1 MFGPAQRCADRFTTE
16 STMLP
21 TGPAVTGRARLRP
34 GSAACLE
41 RDYETHRGP
50 VRMTQDAISTSA
62 GPVQEPASPARR
74 KRVRIIGLDGVRGL
88 LCLMIAITHVTT
100 HYSPKTAATWQTG
113 LFGFSLVY
121 FFVLSG
127 FLLFLPYV
135 RNLVDERS
143 GMPDVTDYV
152 VHRFARI
159 VPCYLVI
166 FLFVNYVL
174 QIAYIQ
180 NPAIQPVGTDDG
192 TGMITDPGQLIAN
205 LTLMQSY
212 FPAYIQTG
220 INPSWSLT
228 LEYAFYTSLPLLG
241 FLLFRMRKKSN
252 RNPFMVAAVAP
263 LILLVIGVVGRS
275 LTPLVYANSSTTD
288 FILLNWGPNWST
300 VFAKSFL
307 TNADNFALGMFA
319 AVVFVALEHGA
330 LREQIA
336 KRVRMISAVA
346 ILPVFLL
353 SGVLLVVANQ
363 YATLGVSIVAAL
375 MILIVVAPLGR
386 GQKTKLAVWLDVRPI
401 RYVGE
406 VSLSAYLWHFPM
418 LLLLGRIGWM
428 AGDTLPGMLRNIV
441 LLLTCTILA
450 ATVTYYGVE
459 KPGMNYAKRLRAKKK
474 ASTTKPA
481 PAAVAQDSAS

>member
-1 MFGPAQRCADRFTTE
+1 
-16 STMLP
+16 
-21 TGPAVTGRARLRP
+21 
-34 GSAACLE
+34 
-41 RDYETHRGP
+41 
-50 VRMTQDAISTSA
+50 MTQDAVSTSA
-62 GPVQEPASPARR
+62 TAQDPASPPRR
-74 KRVRIIGLDGVRGL
+74 KRTRIIGLDGVRGA

-113 LFGFSLVY
+113 IFGFSLVY

-135 RNLVDERS
+135 RNVVEDRS
-143 GMPDVTDYV
+143 VGKMPDVTDYV

-159 VPCYLVI
+159 IPVYLVI
-166 FLFVNYVL
+166 FLFVNFVL
-174 QIAYIQ
+174 RLSYIE
-180 NPAIQPVGTDDG
+180 NPALQPVGTEDG
-192 TGMITDPGQLIAN
+192 TGMITDPGMLIAN
-205 LTLMQSY
+205 LTLTQTY

-228 LEYAFYTSLPLLG
+228 LEYAFYASLPLLG
-241 FLLFRMRKKSN
+241 FLLFRLRKKSN
-252 RNPFMVAAVAP
+252 RNRFMVAAVAP
-263 LILLVIGVVGRS
+263 LILLAIGFVGRS
-275 LTPLVYANSSTTD
+275 LQPLVYANSSTTD
-288 FILLNWGPNWST
+288 FILLNWGPNWSA

-330 LREQIA
+330 LRESIA

-346 ILPVFLL
+346 ILPVFLV

-363 YATLGVSIVAAL
+363 YATMGVSVVAAL
-375 MILIVVAPLGR
+375 MIVVIIAPLAR
-386 GQKTKLAVWLDVRPI
+386 GEKTKLAVWLDARPM

-418 LLLLGRIGWM
+418 LLLLGKIGWM
-428 AGDTLPGMLRNIV
+428 AGDSLPGMLRNIV

-450 ATVTYYGVE
+450 ATVTYYGIE

-474 ASTTKPA
+474 TTVAKPA
-481 PAAVAQDSAS
+481 PAVVAQESAS

>member
-1 MFGPAQRCADRFTTE
+1 
-16 STMLP
+16 
-21 TGPAVTGRARLRP
+21 
-34 GSAACLE
+34 
-41 RDYETHRGP
+41 
-50 VRMTQDAISTSA
+50 MTQDAIDTSVGA
-62 GPVQEPASPARR
+62 VQEPASPPRR
-74 KRVRIIGLDGVRGL
+74 RRTRIIGLDGVRGA

-113 LFGFSLVY
+113 IFGFSLVY

-135 RNLVDERS
+135 RNVVEERS
-143 GMPDVTDYV
+143 VGKMPDVTDYV

-159 VPCYLVI
+159 VPVYLVI
-166 FLFVNYVL
+166 FLFVNFVLRVSYV
-174 QIAYIQ
+174 Q
-180 NPAIQPVGTDDG
+180 NPALQPVGTADG
-192 TGMITDPGQLIAN
+192 TGMITDPGMLIAN
-205 LTLMQSY
+205 LTLTQTY

-228 LEYAFYTSLPLLG
+228 LEYAFYASLPLLG
-241 FLLFRMRKKSN
+241 FLLFRLRKTSN

-263 LILLVIGVVGRS
+263 LILLAIGFVGRS

-288 FILLNWGPNWST
+288 FILLNWGPNWSA

-319 AVVFVALEHGA
+319 AIVFVALEHGA
-330 LREQIA
+330 LRESIA

-346 ILPVFLL
+346 IIPVFLV

-363 YATLGVSIVAAL
+363 YATMGVSVVAAL
-375 MILIVVAPLGR
+375 MIVVIIAPLGR
-386 GQKTKLAVWLDVRPI
+386 GEKTKLAVWLDARPM

-418 LLLLGRIGWM
+418 LLVLGKLGWM
-428 AGDTLPGMLRNIV
+428 AGDNLPGMLRNIV

-450 ATVTYYGVE
+450 ATVTYYGIE

-474 ASTTKPA
+474 ASAALPA
-481 PAAVAQDSAS
+481 PVAVARDSAS

>member
-1 MFGPAQRCADRFTTE
+1 
-16 STMLP
+16 
-21 TGPAVTGRARLRP
+21 
-34 GSAACLE
+34 
-41 RDYETHRGP
+41 
-50 VRMTQDAISTSA
+50 MTQDAVSTSA
-62 GPVQEPASPARR
+62 AAQEPASPPRR
-74 KRVRIIGLDGVRGL
+74 KRARIIGLDGVRGA

-113 LFGFSLVY
+113 IFGFSLVY

-135 RNLVDERS
+135 RNVVEERS
-143 GMPDVTDYV
+143 VGKMPDVTDYV

-159 VPCYLVI
+159 VPVYLVI
-166 FLFVNYVL
+166 FLFVNFVLRMSYVE
-174 QIAYIQ
+174 
-180 NPAIQPVGTDDG
+180 NPALQAVGTEDG
-192 TGMITDPGQLIAN
+192 TGMITDPGMLIAN
-205 LTLMQSY
+205 LTLTQTY

-228 LEYAFYTSLPLLG
+228 LEYAFYASLPLLG
-241 FLLFRMRKKSN
+241 FLLFRLRKTSN

-263 LILLVIGVVGRS
+263 LILLAIGFIGRS

-288 FILLNWGPNWST
+288 FILLNWGPNWSA

-319 AVVFVALEHGA
+319 AIVFVALERDA
-330 LREQIA
+330 LRESIA
-336 KRVRMISAVA
+336 KRVRMISALA
-346 ILPVFLL
+346 ILPVFLV

-363 YATLGVSIVAAL
+363 YATMGVSVVAAL
-375 MILIVVAPLGR
+375 MIVVIIAPLGR
-386 GQKTKLAVWLDVRPI
+386 GEKTKLAVWLDARPM

-418 LLLLGRIGWM
+418 LLLLGKIGWM
-428 AGDTLPGMLRNIV
+428 AGDDLLGMLRNIV

-450 ATVTYYGVE
+450 ATVTYYGIE
-459 KPGMNYAKRLRAKKK
+459 KPGMNYAKRLRTNAKKKK
-474 ASTTKPA
+474 ASVAKPA
-481 PAAVAQDSAS
+481 PAVVAQESAS

>member
-1 MFGPAQRCADRFTTE
+1 
-16 STMLP
+16 
-21 TGPAVTGRARLRP
+21 
-34 GSAACLE
+34 
-41 RDYETHRGP
+41 
-50 VRMTQDAISTSA
+50 MTQDATSTSA
-62 GPVQEPASPARR
+62 GAAQEPTSPPRR
-74 KRVRIIGLDGVRGL
+74 RRVRIIGLDGVRGL

-113 LFGFSLVY
+113 IFGFSLVY

-192 TGMITDPGQLIAN
+192 TGMITDPGMLIAN
-205 LTLMQSY
+205 LTLMQTY
-212 FPAYIQTG
+212 FPDYIQTG

-241 FLLFRMRKKSN
+241 FLLFRMRKKST
-252 RNPFMVAAVAP
+252 RNPFVLAAVAP
-263 LILLVIGVVGRS
+263 LILLVIGFVGRS
-275 LTPLVYANSSTTD
+275 LTPLVYAHSSTTD
-288 FILLNWGPNWST
+288 FILLNWGPNWSA

-319 AVVFVALEHGA
+319 AIVFVALEHGA

-336 KRVRMISAVA
+336 KRVRMFSAVA
-346 ILPVFLL
+346 ILPVFLM

-386 GQKTKLAVWLDVRPI
+386 GQKTKLAVWLDIRPI

-474 ASTTKPA
+474 ATTAKPA
-481 PAAVAQDSAS
+481 PVAVAQDSAS

>member
-1 MFGPAQRCADRFTTE
+1 
-16 STMLP
+16 
-21 TGPAVTGRARLRP
+21 
-34 GSAACLE
+34 
-41 RDYETHRGP
+41 
-50 VRMTQDAISTSA
+50 MTQDAVSTSA
-62 GPVQEPASPARR
+62 TAQDPASPPRR
-74 KRVRIIGLDGVRGL
+74 KRTRIIGLDGVRGA

-113 LFGFSLVY
+113 IFGFSLVY

-135 RNLVDERS
+135 RNVVEDRS
-143 GMPDVTDYV
+143 VGKMPDVTDYV

-159 VPCYLVI
+159 IPVYLVI
-166 FLFVNYVL
+166 FLFVNFVL
-174 QIAYIQ
+174 RLSYIE
-180 NPAIQPVGTDDG
+180 NPALQPVGTEEG
-192 TGMITDPGQLIAN
+192 TGMITDPGMLIAN
-205 LTLMQSY
+205 LTLTQTY

-228 LEYAFYTSLPLLG
+228 LEYAFYASLPLLG
-241 FLLFRMRKKSN
+241 FLLFRLRKKSN

-263 LILLVIGVVGRS
+263 LILLAIGFVGRS
-275 LTPLVYANSSTTD
+275 LQPLVYANSSTTD
-288 FILLNWGPNWST
+288 FILLNWGPNWSA

-330 LREQIA
+330 LRESIA

-346 ILPVFLL
+346 ILPVFLV

-363 YATLGVSIVAAL
+363 YATMGVSVVAAL
-375 MILIVVAPLGR
+375 MIVVIIAPLAR
-386 GQKTKLAVWLDVRPI
+386 GEKTKLAVWLDARPM

-418 LLLLGRIGWM
+418 LLLLGKIGWM
-428 AGDTLPGMLRNIV
+428 AGDSLPGMLRNIV

-450 ATVTYYGVE
+450 ATVTYYGIE

-474 ASTTKPA
+474 TTVAKPA
-481 PAAVAQDSAS
+481 PAVVAQESAS

>member
-1 MFGPAQRCADRFTTE
+1 
-16 STMLP
+16 
-21 TGPAVTGRARLRP
+21 
-34 GSAACLE
+34 
-41 RDYETHRGP
+41 
-50 VRMTQDAISTSA
+50 
-62 GPVQEPASPARR
+62 
-74 KRVRIIGLDGVRGL
+74 LDGVRGL

-205 LTLMQSY
+205 LTLMQTY

-241 FLLFRMRKKSN
+241 FLLFRMRKKST
-252 RNPFMVAAVAP
+252 RNPFVLAAVAP
-263 LILLVIGVVGRS
+263 LILLVIGFVGRS

-288 FILLNWGPNWST
+288 FILLNWGPNWSA

-307 TNADNFALGMFA
+307 TNADNFAFGMFA

-336 KRVRMISAVA
+336 KRVRMFSAVA

-363 YATLGVSIVAAL
+363 YATLGVSVVAAL

-386 GQKTKLAVWLDVRPI
+386 GQKTKLAVWLDIRPI

-474 ASTTKPA
+474 ASDAKPA
-481 PAAVAQDSAS
+481 PAPVAQDSAS

>member
-1 MFGPAQRCADRFTTE
+1 
-16 STMLP
+16 
-21 TGPAVTGRARLRP
+21 
-34 GSAACLE
+34 
-41 RDYETHRGP
+41 
-50 VRMTQDAISTSA
+50 MTQDAISTSA
-62 GPVQEPASPARR
+62 EAAQEPASPVRR

-205 LTLMQSY
+205 LTLMQTY

-241 FLLFRMRKKSN
+241 FLLFRMRKKST
-252 RNPFMVAAVAP
+252 RNPFVLAAVAP
-263 LILLVIGVVGRS
+263 LILLVIGFVGRS

-288 FILLNWGPNWST
+288 FILLNWGPNWSA

-336 KRVRMISAVA
+336 KRVRMFSAVA

-363 YATLGVSIVAAL
+363 YATLGVSVVAAL

-474 ASTTKPA
+474 ASVAKPV

>member
-1 MFGPAQRCADRFTTE
+1 
-16 STMLP
+16 
-21 TGPAVTGRARLRP
+21 
-34 GSAACLE
+34 
-41 RDYETHRGP
+41 
-50 VRMTQDAISTSA
+50 MTQDAIGTSA
-62 GPVQEPASPARR
+62 GAAQEPASPPRR

-135 RNLVDERS
+135 RNLVDERAK
-143 GMPDVTDYV
+143 MPDVTDYV
-152 VHRFARI
+152 VHRLARI
-159 VPCYLVI
+159 VPCYVVI

-174 QIAYIQ
+174 QIAYVQ
-180 NPAIQPVGTDDG
+180 NPAIQPLGTDDG
-192 TGMITDPGQLIAN
+192 TGMITDPGMLAAN
-205 LTLMQSY
+205 LTLTQTY

-228 LEYAFYTSLPLLG
+228 LEYAFYASLPLLG
-241 FLLFRMRKKSN
+241 FLLFRLRKKSTK
-252 RNPFMVAAVAP
+252 NPFVLAALAP
-263 LILLVIGVVGRS
+263 LILLVIGFVGRS

-288 FILLNWGPNWST
+288 FILLNWGPNWSA

-307 TNADNFALGMFA
+307 TNADNFALGMLA
-319 AVVFVALEHGA
+319 ALVFVALEHGA
-330 LREQIA
+330 LRERIA
-336 KRVRMISAVA
+336 KRVRMLSAVA
-346 ILPVFLL
+346 IVPVFLL

-363 YATLGVSIVAAL
+363 YATMGVSVVAAL
-375 MILIVVAPLGR
+375 MILVIIAPLGR
-386 GQKTKLAVWLDVRPI
+386 GQKTKLAVWLDARPI

-474 ASTTKPA
+474 ASVAKPA

>member
-1 MFGPAQRCADRFTTE
+1 
-16 STMLP
+16 
-21 TGPAVTGRARLRP
+21 
-34 GSAACLE
+34 
-41 RDYETHRGP
+41 
-50 VRMTQDAISTSA
+50 MTQDAIDTSVGA
-62 GPVQEPASPARR
+62 PQAAASPPRR

-135 RNLVDERS
+135 RNLVDERA
-143 GMPDVTDYV
+143 GMPNVTDYV

-174 QIAYIQ
+174 QIAYVQ

-192 TGMITDPGQLIAN
+192 TGMITDPGMLIAN
-205 LTLMQSY
+205 LTLMQTY

-228 LEYAFYTSLPLLG
+228 LEYAFYASLPLLG
-241 FLLFRMRKKSN
+241 YLLFRRRKKST
-252 RNPFMVAAVAP
+252 RNPFVLAALAP
-263 LILLVIGVVGRS
+263 LILLVIGFVGRS

-288 FILLNWGPNWST
+288 FILLNWGPNWSA

-319 AVVFVALEHGA
+319 AIVFVALEHGA

-346 ILPVFLL
+346 IFPVFLM

-363 YATLGVSIVAAL
+363 YATMGVSVVAAL

-450 ATVTYYGVE
+450 ATVTYYGIE

-474 ASTTKPA
+474 ASVSTEPKPA
-481 PAAVAQDSAS
+481 PAVVAQESAS

>member
-1 MFGPAQRCADRFTTE
+1 
-16 STMLP
+16 
-21 TGPAVTGRARLRP
+21 
-34 GSAACLE
+34 
-41 RDYETHRGP
+41 
-50 VRMTQDAISTSA
+50 MTQDAIDTSA
-62 GPVQEPASPARR
+62 GAAQDPASPPRR

-135 RNLVDERS
+135 RNLVDERAK
-143 GMPDVTDYV
+143 MPDVTDYL
-152 VHRFARI
+152 VHRLARI
-159 VPCYLVI
+159 IPCYLVI

-174 QIAYIQ
+174 QIAYVQ
-180 NPAIQPVGTDDG
+180 NPAIQPLGTDDG
-192 TGMITDPGQLIAN
+192 TGMITDPGMLISN
-205 LTLMQSY
+205 LTLTQTY

-228 LEYAFYTSLPLLG
+228 LEYAFYASLPLLG
-241 FLLFRMRKKSN
+241 FLLFKLRKRST
-252 RNPFMVAAVAP
+252 RNPFVLAAVAP
-263 LILLVIGVVGRS
+263 LILLVIGFVGRS

-288 FILLNWGPNWST
+288 FILLNWGPNWSA

-307 TNADNFALGMFA
+307 TNADNFALGMLA
-319 AVVFVALEHGA
+319 AIVFVALEHGA

-336 KRVRMISAVA
+336 KRVRMLSAVA
-346 ILPVFLL
+346 ILPVFLV

-363 YATLGVSIVAAL
+363 YATMGVSVVAAL
-375 MILIVVAPLGR
+375 MILVIIAPLGR
-386 GQKTKLAVWLDVRPI
+386 GQKTKLAVWLDARPI

-418 LLLLGRIGWM
+418 LLLLGRLGLM

-450 ATVTYYGVE
+450 ATVTYYGIE
-459 KPGMNYAKRLRAKKK
+459 KPAMNYAKRLRAKKK
-474 ASTTKPA
+474 ASVATPV

>member
-1 MFGPAQRCADRFTTE
+1 
-16 STMLP
+16 
-21 TGPAVTGRARLRP
+21 
-34 GSAACLE
+34 
-41 RDYETHRGP
+41 
-50 VRMTQDAISTSA
+50 MTQDAIETSVGA
-62 GPVQEPASPARR
+62 PQEPASPPRR

-88 LCLMIAITHVTT
+88 LCLMIAVTHVTT

-205 LTLMQSY
+205 LTLMQTY

-228 LEYAFYTSLPLLG
+228 LEYAFYASLPLLG
-241 FLLFRMRKKSN
+241 FLLFRLRKRST
-252 RNPFMVAAVAP
+252 RNPFVLAALAP
-263 LILLVIGVVGRS
+263 LILLAIGFVGRS
-275 LTPLVYANSSTTD
+275 LMPLVFAHSSTTD
-288 FILLNWGPNWST
+288 FILLNWGPNWAA

-307 TNADNFALGMFA
+307 TNADNFALGMLA
-319 AVVFVALEHGA
+319 AIVFVALEHGA
-330 LREQIA
+330 LPERIA
-336 KRVRMISAVA
+336 KRVRMLSAVA
-346 ILPVFLL
+346 ILPVFLV

-363 YATLGVSIVAAL
+363 YATMGVSVVAAL
-375 MILIVVAPLGR
+375 MILVIVAPLGR
-386 GQKTKLAVWLDVRPI
+386 GQKTKLAVWLDIRPI

-418 LLLLGRIGWM
+418 LLLLGRLGWM

-474 ASTTKPA
+474 ASVPTDPKPA
-481 PAAVAQDSAS
+481 PAPVAQESAS

>member
-1 MFGPAQRCADRFTTE
+1 
-16 STMLP
+16 
-21 TGPAVTGRARLRP
+21 
-34 GSAACLE
+34 
-41 RDYETHRGP
+41 
-50 VRMTQDAISTSA
+50 MTQDAISTSA
-62 GPVQEPASPARR
+62 GAAQEPASPARR

-135 RNLVDERS
+135 RNLVDERAK
-143 GMPDVTDYV
+143 MPDVTDYL
-152 VHRFARI
+152 VHRLARI
-159 VPCYLVI
+159 IPCYLVI

-174 QIAYIQ
+174 QIAYVQ
-180 NPAIQPVGTDDG
+180 NPAIQPLGTDDG
-192 TGMITDPGQLIAN
+192 TGMITDPGMLISN
-205 LTLMQSY
+205 LTLTQTY

-241 FLLFRMRKKSN
+241 FLLFKLRKKSTK
-252 RNPFMVAAVAP
+252 NPFVLAALAP
-263 LILLVIGVVGRS
+263 LILLVIGFVGRS

-288 FILLNWGPNWST
+288 FILLNWGPNWSA

-307 TNADNFALGMFA
+307 TNADNFALGMLA
-319 AVVFVALEHGA
+319 AIVFVALEHGA
-330 LREQIA
+330 LRERIA
-336 KRVRMISAVA
+336 KRVRMLSAVA

-363 YATLGVSIVAAL
+363 YATMGVSVVAAL
-375 MILIVVAPLGR
+375 MILVIIAPLGR
-386 GQKTKLAVWLDVRPI
+386 GQKTKLAVWLDARPI

-418 LLLLGRIGWM
+418 LLLLGRLGWM

-474 ASTTKPA
+474 ASTAKPA

>member
-1 MFGPAQRCADRFTTE
+1 
-16 STMLP
+16 
-21 TGPAVTGRARLRP
+21 
-34 GSAACLE
+34 
-41 RDYETHRGP
+41 
-50 VRMTQDAISTSA
+50 MTQDAVSTSA
-62 GPVQEPASPARR
+62 TAQDPASPPRR
-74 KRVRIIGLDGVRGL
+74 KRTRIIGLDGVRGA

-113 LFGFSLVY
+113 IFGFSLVY

-135 RNLVDERS
+135 RNVVEDRS
-143 GMPDVTDYV
+143 VGKMPDVTDYV

-159 VPCYLVI
+159 IPVYLVI
-166 FLFVNYVL
+166 FLFVNFVL
-174 QIAYIQ
+174 RLSYIE
-180 NPAIQPVGTDDG
+180 NPALQPVGTEDG
-192 TGMITDPGQLIAN
+192 TGMITDPGMLIAN
-205 LTLMQSY
+205 LTLTQTY

-228 LEYAFYTSLPLLG
+228 LEYAFYASLPLLG
-241 FLLFRMRKKSN
+241 FLLFRLRKKSN

-263 LILLVIGVVGRS
+263 LILLAIGFVGRS
-275 LTPLVYANSSTTD
+275 LQPLVYANSSTTD
-288 FILLNWGPNWST
+288 FILLNWGPNWSA

-330 LREQIA
+330 LRESIA

-346 ILPVFLL
+346 ILPVFLV

-363 YATLGVSIVAAL
+363 YATMGVSVVAAL
-375 MILIVVAPLGR
+375 MIVVIIAPLAR
-386 GQKTKLAVWLDVRPI
+386 GEKTKLAVWLDARPM

-418 LLLLGRIGWM
+418 LLLLGKIGWM
-428 AGDTLPGMLRNIV
+428 AGDSLPGMLRNIV

-450 ATVTYYGVE
+450 ATVTYYGIE

-474 ASTTKPA
+474 TTVAKPA
-481 PAAVAQDSAS
+481 PAVVAQESAS

>member
-1 MFGPAQRCADRFTTE
+1 
-16 STMLP
+16 
-21 TGPAVTGRARLRP
+21 
-34 GSAACLE
+34 
-41 RDYETHRGP
+41 
-50 VRMTQDAISTSA
+50 MTQDAVSTSA
-62 GPVQEPASPARR
+62 AAQEPASPPRR
-74 KRVRIIGLDGVRGL
+74 KRTRIIGLDGVRGA

-113 LFGFSLVY
+113 IFGFSLVY

-135 RNLVDERS
+135 RNVVEDRS
-143 GMPDVTDYV
+143 VGKMPDVADYV

-159 VPCYLVI
+159 VPVYLVI
-166 FLFVNYVL
+166 FLFVNFVMRL
-174 QIAYIQ
+174 SYIQ
-180 NPAIQPVGTDDG
+180 NPALQPVGTEDG
-192 TGMITDPGQLIAN
+192 TGMITDPGMLIAN
-205 LTLMQSY
+205 LTLTQTY
-212 FPAYIQTG
+212 FPGYIQTG

-228 LEYAFYTSLPLLG
+228 LEYAFYASLPLLG
-241 FLLFRMRKKSN
+241 FLLFRLRKKSN

-263 LILLVIGVVGRS
+263 FILLAIGFIGRS

-288 FILLNWGPNWST
+288 FILLNWGPNWSA

-319 AVVFVALEHGA
+319 AIVFVALEHGA
-330 LREQIA
+330 LRENIA

-363 YATLGVSIVAAL
+363 YATMGVSVVAAL
-375 MILIVVAPLGR
+375 MIVVIIAPLGR
-386 GQKTKLAVWLDVRPI
+386 GEKTKLAVWLDARPM

-418 LLLLGRIGWM
+418 LLLLGKIGWM

-441 LLLTCTILA
+441 LLLACTILA
-450 ATVTYYGVE
+450 ATVTYYGIE

-474 ASTTKPA
+474 AV
-481 PAAVAQDSAS
+481 PAAVAKPAQDSAS

>member
-1 MFGPAQRCADRFTTE
+1 
-16 STMLP
+16 
-21 TGPAVTGRARLRP
+21 
-34 GSAACLE
+34 
-41 RDYETHRGP
+41 
-50 VRMTQDAISTSA
+50 MTQDAVSTTA
-62 GPVQEPASPARR
+62 AAQEPASPPRR
-74 KRVRIIGLDGVRGL
+74 KRTRIIGLDGVRGA

-113 LFGFSLVY
+113 IFGFSLVY

-135 RNLVDERS
+135 RNVVEDRS
-143 GMPDVTDYV
+143 VGKMPDVTDYV

-159 VPCYLVI
+159 VPVYLVI
-166 FLFVNYVL
+166 FLFVNFVL
-174 QIAYIQ
+174 RLSYIQ
-180 NPAIQPVGTDDG
+180 NPALQPVGTEDG
-192 TGMITDPGQLIAN
+192 TGMITDPGMLIAN
-205 LTLMQSY
+205 LTLTQTY

-228 LEYAFYTSLPLLG
+228 LEYAFYASLPLLG
-241 FLLFRMRKKSN
+241 FLLFRLRKKSN

-263 LILLVIGVVGRS
+263 LILLGIGFIGRS

-288 FILLNWGPNWST
+288 FILLNWGPNWSA

-319 AVVFVALEHGA
+319 AIVFVALEHGA
-330 LREQIA
+330 LRENIA

-346 ILPVFLL
+346 IIPVFLL

-363 YATLGVSIVAAL
+363 YATMGVSVVAAL
-375 MILIVVAPLGR
+375 MIVVIIAPLGR
-386 GQKTKLAVWLDVRPI
+386 GEKTKLAVWLDARPM

-418 LLLLGRIGWM
+418 LLLLGKLGWM
-428 AGDTLPGMLRNIV
+428 AGDSLPGMLRNIV

-450 ATVTYYGVE
+450 ATVTYYGIE
-459 KPGMNYAKRLRAKKK
+459 KPGMNYAKRLRANAKKK
-474 ASTTKPA
+474 ASTAKPA
-481 PAAVAQDSAS
+481 PAVVAQDSAS